1 MAVRRGGGIVL
12 YLFFGVFLAVGLGI
26 LGTGVRAWIKS
37 NAVGTW
43 PSTWGTL
50 TERELVESSDSDGT
64 TYHVKVRY
72 HYRVAGVE
80 YDSDRIAFGY
90 SGSSGYASHH
100 ALHQKLASGESVQV
114 RYNPQAPAEA
124 ALAHGFNRSTLFLL
138 IFGGVWTVFTIGLF
152 SLFFLSERPDTALLE
167 RVIVR

>member
-1 MAVRRGGGIVL
+1 MAARRGGGIVL

-37 NAVGTW
+37 NAVGDW

-64 TYHVKVRY
+64 TYRVKVRY
-72 HYRVAGVE
+72 LYRVAGVE
-80 YDSDRIAFGY
+80 YASDRIAFGY
-90 SGSSGYASHH
+90 SGSSGYASHR
-100 ALHQKLASGESVQV
+100 ALHDKLASGDSVQV

-138 IFGGVWTVFTIGLF
+138 IFGGVWTLFTVGLF
-152 SLFFLSERPDTALLE
+152 ALFFLSERPDTALLE

>member
-1 MAVRRGGGIVL
+1 ML
-12 YLFFGVFLAVGLGI
+12 YLFFGLFLAVGLGI

-37 NAVGTW
+37 NAVGGW

-64 TYHVKVRY
+64 TYRVKVRY
-72 HYRVAGVE
+72 LYRVAGVE
-80 YDSDRIAFGY
+80 YAADRIAFGY
-90 SGSSGYASHH
+90 GGSSGYASHR
-100 ALHQKLASGESVQV
+100 ALHEKLASGDAVQV
-114 RYNPQAPAEA
+114 RYNPRAPGEA

-138 IFGGVWTVFTIGLF
+138 IFGTVWTLFTVGLF
-152 SLFFLSERPDTALLE
+152 ALFFLSERPDTALLE